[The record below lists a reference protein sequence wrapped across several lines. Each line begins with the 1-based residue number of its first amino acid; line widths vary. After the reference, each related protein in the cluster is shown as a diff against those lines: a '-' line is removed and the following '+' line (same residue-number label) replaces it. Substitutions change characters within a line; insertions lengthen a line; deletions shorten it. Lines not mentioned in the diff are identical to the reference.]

1 MTKTPL
7 EENNSDEWMVAVTT
21 QESLDGILEKA
32 MRIVSLHKMGTCC
45 SARRG
50 HSPEGAE
57 IDKTKKAKE
66 IVRPYT
72 KSKLWKDVGLR
83 RAMQNWNMKYV
94 DNLRSPESALREFIT
109 SE

>member
-21 QESLDGILEKA
+21 QELLDGIREKA
-32 MRIVSLHKMGTCC
+32 MRIVSLHKMETCC

-57 IDKTKKAKE
+57 IDKTKKAKV
-66 IVRPYT
+66 IVRALHQV
-72 KSKLWKDVGLR
+72 KAVERCGFEESNAKLEHEICR
-83 RAMQNWNMKYV
+83 QCE
-94 DNLRSPESALREFIT
+94 ESRVSVERIHYQ
-109 SE
+109 